1 MYTIDIKQRINEYTN
16 KRYITV
22 LIENSKE
29 IRGLEYREFYYYRNI
44 KEAADL
50 EIDLYIYRAVFEKEG
65 LESGFFKLKENFD
78 LLFIK
83 RINGANIRK
92 KETIINLLLI
102 INKELIDGKF
112 SQGFL
117 EFFNK
122 VVDSVVFEE

>member
-1 MYTIDIKQRINEYTN
+1 MYTIDIKQTINEYRN

-29 IRGLEYREFYYYRNI
+29 IRGLEYREFYYYRKI
-44 KEAADL
+44 REAADL
-50 EIDLYIYRAVFEKEG
+50 EIDLYINRAVFEKEE
-65 LESGFFKLKENFD
+65 LESGPFKLKENFD

-112 SQGFL
+112 SQGVL

-122 VVDSVVFEE
+122 VIDSVVFEE